1 MELYLCHNTWKE
13 RQLNPYVSSCP
24 DGSHAVTHSLTHDHY
39 ASDASGLDRAWE
51 KVLLLWRED
60 FDVF

>member
-1 MELYLCHNTWKE
+1 MSALAQMGAML
-13 RQLNPYVSSCP
+13 
-24 DGSHAVTHSLTHDHY
+24 SLTHDHY